1 MIGEKEI
8 IFESPP
14 SRPDDEF
21 WLEQGRE
28 LVKGSITAVLDAA
41 KSLLTGLGLLQG
53 IYLGIIGFADYIP
66 KTMPLHWKSLFLLP
80 LISWLVALSFCLW
93 VVMTKRFE
101 FHPRSPDEIRETYEK
116 ILEEK
121 QRFLKAAFVFMA
133 LGIILA
139 MLLFIFRYQL

>member
-1 MIGEKEI
+1 MTDEKDMV
-8 IFESPP
+8 FESPP

-28 LVKGSITAVLDAA
+28 LVKGSINAVLDAA
-41 KSLLTGLGLLQG
+41 RSLLTGLGLLQG

-66 KTMPLHWKSLFLLP
+66 KIMPWAYKCLFLAP

-93 VVMTKRFE
+93 VAMTKRFE
-101 FHPRSPDEIRETYEK
+101 FHPHSPDEIRETYEK

-121 QRFLKAAFVFMA
+121 QRFLKAAFFFMA
-133 LGIILA
+133 LGLISA

>member
-1 MIGEKEI
+1 MTGEKDMV
-8 IFESPP
+8 FESSP
-14 SRPDDEF
+14 SGPDDEF

-28 LVKGSITAVLDAA
+28 LVKGSINAVLDAA

-66 KTMPLHWKSLFLLP
+66 KTMPLYWKSLFLVP
-80 LISWLVALSFCLW
+80 LISWLVAISFCLW
-93 VVMTKRFE
+93 VVMTKRVE
-101 FHPRSPDEIRETYEK
+101 FHPRSPDQIRETHEK

-121 QRFLKAAFVFMA
+121 QRFLKAAFFFMA